1 MKALLVALA
10 ASTVAFSAAAAPVL
24 TTPPI
29 LNRQTG
35 PNPADYP
42 VVVSCPMKTTMDVT
56 PGAVPPGWNTYGM
69 EPVFESTDIAN
80 FMGKDELHCN
90 YAVPMHPNARAT
102 TLRLAVDEGAC
113 VKGPEREAFHCK
125 AGTPH

>member
-10 ASTVAFSAAAAPVL
+10 ASAVAASAIAAPAVIA
-24 TTPPI
+24 PPI
-29 LNRQTG
+29 MGRQTG
-35 PNPADYP
+35 PNLANYP
-42 VVVSCPMKTTMDVT
+42 VVVTCPATAQMDVT
-56 PGAVPPGWNTYGM
+56 PGALPPGWTSYGLVGQL
-69 EPVFESTDIAN
+69 EGTDMAK

-90 YAVPMHPNARAT
+90 YAAPMHPDTRVT